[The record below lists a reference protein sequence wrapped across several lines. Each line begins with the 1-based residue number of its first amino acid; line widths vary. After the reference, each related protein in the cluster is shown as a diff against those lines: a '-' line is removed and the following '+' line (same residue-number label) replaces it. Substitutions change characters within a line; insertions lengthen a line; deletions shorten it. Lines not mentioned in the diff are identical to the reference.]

1 MTTNTSR
8 AANFLSGY
16 AKKAAFIGGLS
27 ALICVLLMTG
37 CAHKPEAP
45 PQQTVDRKALVYK
58 EVADPARAEKIVALM
73 DKLEAEMKLQSEIN
87 KQGQQTI
94 LMLNTGYD
102 TTSEQLQKQMDV
114 IQTSRSQN
122 RQKILDT
129 YFQIKALMT
138 RQEWEAIS
146 KPEGEMLMQMINK
159 AKVPVK

>member
-1 MTTNTSR
+1 MTTNASR

-16 AKKAAFIGGLS
+16 ANKAGFIGGLA

-45 PQQTVDRKALVYK
+45 PQQTVDRKDLVYK

-73 DKLEAEMKLQSEIN
+73 EKLEVEMKLQSEIN
-87 KQGQQTI
+87 NQGQQTI

-122 RQKILDT
+122 RQRILDT

-146 KPEGEMLMQMINK
+146 KPEDQMLMQMINK

>member
-1 MTTNTSR
+1 
-8 AANFLSGY
+8 
-16 AKKAAFIGGLS
+16 
-27 ALICVLLMTG
+27 
-37 CAHKPEAP
+37 
-45 PQQTVDRKALVYK
+45 VDRKALVYK

-73 DKLEAEMKLQSEIN
+73 DKLEVEMKLQSEIN

-94 LMLNTGYD
+94 LMLNTDYD
-102 TTSEQLQKQMDV
+102 TTPEQLQKQMDV
-114 IQTSRSQN
+114 IQTSRYQN
-122 RQKILDT
+122 RQRILDT

>member
-1 MTTNTSR
+1 MTTNASR
-8 AANFLSGY
+8 ATNFLSGY
-16 AKKAAFIGGLS
+16 AKKAGFIGGLA
-27 ALICVLLMTG
+27 ALICVLLTTG

-58 EVADPARAEKIVALM
+58 EVADLARAEKIVALM
-73 DKLEAEMKLQSEIN
+73 DKLEVEMKLQSEIN

-94 LMLNTGYD
+94 LMLNTDYD
-102 TTSEQLQKQMDV
+102 TTPEQLQKQMDV
-114 IQTSRSQN
+114 IQTSRYQN
-122 RQKILDT
+122 RQRILDT